1 MDALLE
7 RIPTINLIFST
18 AVFYVGARI
27 YFCPRSKNQIIG
39 RS

>member
-7 RIPTINLIFST
+7 RIPTVNLIFST

-27 YFCPRSKNQIIG
+27 YVLPEIGNQIFG